1 MRLDKFGNALILNDY
16 VLVRTAFGEHK
27 GYINLF
33 QGNKVRVNC
42 LAGEFRTAPE
52 QITLIAHI

>member
-1 MRLDKFGNALILNDY
+1 MRLDKFGNALMLNDY
-16 VLVRTAFGEHK
+16 VLARMAFGEHN

-33 QGNKVRVNC
+33 QRNNVRINC

-52 QITLIAHI
+52 QITIIAHI